1 MRGVENMSG
10 IKRNISIADVAV
22 YTILIASAV
31 IAIFPVV
38 WMLGISIKPTSES
51 VAGWSAVYT
60 ANPTLNNY
68 ASIFKLMPFLQNVWN
83 SVFTTVVGT
92 AFTLFFC
99 ALAGF
104 AFAKFYFPGRKALF
118 YLLIATMLIPLE
130 VGVVPLFIIMRKLEL
145 INSLWALIIP
155 KAATAVGIFYM
166 RQYIMAVPNEVLEAA
181 RMDGCSDFR
190 SFIRI
195 VLPIIKPGL
204 ASWAI
209 ITVIARWNDF
219 FWPLI
224 LLRTKEKF
232 TLMVSISLLPVSEGL
247 STPWPV
253 IMAGTSMAVIPI
265 MLLYFIF
272 QKFQV
277 AGLSAGAVKG

>member
-1 MRGVENMSG
+1 MSG
-10 IKRNISIADVAV
+10 YGRNHRIASTAA
-22 YTILIASAV
+22 YIILIAAAV
-31 IAIFPVV
+31 IAIFPVI
-38 WMLGISIKPTSES
+38 WMLAISIKPVTES
-51 VAGWSAVYT
+51 VAGWGAIYT
-60 ANPTLNNY
+60 TQPTLDNY
-68 ASIFKLMPFLQNVWN
+68 ASIFDLMPFMRNAWN
-83 SVFTTVVGT
+83 SVFTTTVGT
-92 AFTLFFC
+92 AVTLFFC
-99 ALAGF
+99 SLAGF
-104 AFAKFYFPGRKALF
+104 AFAKFYFPGHKVLF
-118 YLLIATMLIPLE
+118 YVLIATMLIPLE
-130 VGVVPLFIIMRKLEL
+130 VGVVPLFLIMRKLDL

-166 RQYIMAVPNEVLEAA
+166 RQYILAVPNEILEAA
-181 RMDGCSDFR
+181 RIDGCSDFR
-190 SFIRI
+190 TFLRI

-209 ITVIARWNDF
+209 ITIITRWNDF

-224 LLRTKEKF
+224 LLRTKEQF

-265 MLLYFIF
+265 ILLYFIF